1 MSDDTDELQLGPVD
15 FLVVEFPGSRMTGE
29 GLPLLVDLVERGIV
43 RVLDLV
49 FVKKRDDGSVV
60 SLDIGQLEQDGAKGL
75 AVFQGVTSGLLGP
88 DDIEGVAD
96 LIDAGSAA
104 AVLVYE
110 NTWAAPL
117 ATALMRGGARM
128 VASSRIP
135 APVLLEALDALD
147 AAAPPEHQSAGPR
160 RWPPAPRRA
169 GRVDPMPGLIRG
181 VARTAVIAGTATSVS
196 NRVSRRQAGRWA
208 AKDQQQYEHE
218 AYEQQQAQQEAPP
231 PAVRGPAAA
240 AVRRAAPVAPPAA
253 SSMDDKLAQLQQ
265 LGQLKDAGVLT
276 GAEFEQQKARILAS

>member
-1 MSDDTDELQLGPVD
+1 MSDDTHELQMGPVD

-75 AVFQGVTSGLLGP
+75 GVFRGATSGLLGP
-88 DDIEGVAD
+88 EDLDSVAD
-96 LIDAGSAA
+96 VLEAGSSA

-117 ATALMRGGARM
+117 ATALMRGGARL
-128 VASSRIP
+128 VAGARIP

-147 AAAPPEHQSAGPR
+147 AATPVGAGS
-160 RWPPAPRRA
+160 
-169 GRVDPMPGLIRG
+169 
-181 VARTAVIAGTATSVS
+181 TSKE
-196 NRVSRRQAGRWA
+196 G
-208 AKDQQQYEHE
+208 
-218 AYEQQQAQQEAPP
+218 
-231 PAVRGPAAA
+231 
-240 AVRRAAPVAPPAA
+240 
-253 SSMDDKLAQLQQ
+253 
-265 LGQLKDAGVLT
+265 
-276 GAEFEQQKARILAS
+276 

>member
-1 MSDDTDELQLGPVD
+1 MSNDSQEQLQLGPVD

-60 SLDIGQLEQDGAKGL
+60 SVEIGQLEQDGAQGLSVFKG
-75 AVFQGVTSGLLGP
+75 ATSGLLGP

-96 LIDAGSAA
+96 VIEAGSAA

-128 VASSRIP
+128 VAGARIP
-135 APVLLEALDALD
+135 AAVLLEALDAVEAQGSL
-147 AAAPPEHQSAGPR
+147 
-160 RWPPAPRRA
+160 PPAQTTTE
-169 GRVDPMPGLIRG
+169 G
-181 VARTAVIAGTATSVS
+181 
-196 NRVSRRQAGRWA
+196 
-208 AKDQQQYEHE
+208 
-218 AYEQQQAQQEAPP
+218 
-231 PAVRGPAAA
+231 
-240 AVRRAAPVAPPAA
+240 
-253 SSMDDKLAQLQQ
+253 
-265 LGQLKDAGVLT
+265 
-276 GAEFEQQKARILAS
+276 